1 MTKSTTSN
9 QYSFAGHIRRIAEDW
24 IVYAPIVG
32 ILFIAGESIS
42 PFALKDD
49 IDRIET
55 RLSGGEAQWVTYL
68 EDEGRKWEAFDA
80 RLNIIY
86 SEGLRTQLMILQ
98 AEQRGLEAQGV
109 VVPLSITQK
118 ITDLN
123 EVMNLIRAS
132 GVD

>member
-1 MTKSTTSN
+1 
-9 QYSFAGHIRRIAEDW
+9 
-24 IVYAPIVG
+24 VYAPIVG

-55 RLSGGEAQWVTYL
+55 RLSGGEAQWATYL

>member
-1 MTKSTTSN
+1 
-9 QYSFAGHIRRIAEDW
+9 
-24 IVYAPIVG
+24 
-32 ILFIAGESIS
+32 
-42 PFALKDD
+42 
-49 IDRIET
+49 
-55 RLSGGEAQWVTYL
+55 
-68 EDEGRKWEAFDA
+68 
-80 RLNIIY
+80 
-86 SEGLRTQLMILQ
+86 MILQ

>member
-1 MTKSTTSN
+1 M
-9 QYSFAGHIRRIAEDW
+9 
-24 IVYAPIVG
+24 YAPIVG